1 MEEQKNNKRML
12 QVELDGSVKKV
23 SITGLDADEKV
34 VMRQDLDE
42 DDLNRA
48 DGGRPKTPGRACN
61 SLKKYGTD
69 IAVAPNV

>member
-1 MEEQKNNKRML
+1 MKEENIDKRVL

-48 DGGRPKTPGRACN
+48 DGGRPPIISCN
-61 SLKKYGTD
+61 PKKKV
-69 IAVAPNV
+69 IV

>member
-12 QVELDGSVKKV
+12 QVELDGSVKKL

-42 DDLNRA
+42 DDLNQI
-48 DGGRPKTPGRACN
+48 DGGRPPIISCN
-61 SLKKYGTD
+61 PKKKV
-69 IAVAPNV
+69 IV

>member
-42 DDLNRA
+42 DDLNQI
-48 DGGRPKTPGRACN
+48 DGGRPPIISCN
-61 SLKKYGTD
+61 PKKKV
-69 IAVAPNV
+69 IV

>member
-34 VMRQDLDE
+34 VLRQDLDE
-42 DDLNRA
+42 DDLNQI
-48 DGGRPKTPGRACN
+48 DGGRPPIISCN
-61 SLKKYGTD
+61 PKKKV
-69 IAVAPNV
+69 IV

>member
-1 MEEQKNNKRML
+1 MKEEKNNKRML

-42 DDLNRA
+42 DDLNQI
-48 DGGRPKTPGRACN
+48 DGGRPPIISCN
-61 SLKKYGTD
+61 PKKKV
-69 IAVAPNV
+69 IV

>member
-12 QVELDGSVKKV
+12 QVELDCNVKKV

-48 DGGRPKTPGRACN
+48 DGGRPKTPGRACK
-61 SLKKYGTD
+61 SLKK
-69 IAVAPNV
+69 VWC